1 MLILMFFAV
10 LAGAGTALSP
20 CVLPVLPALLSAGGV
35 GGRRRPL
42 GIVLGLTLTFTVT
55 IVGISKVAGGV
66 GLGSDPLRDIA
77 VVVLLVFGASLLV
90 PSVAQRLEAP
100 LAFLSRLGPRTRGDG
115 FASGLVVGGALGFVY
130 TPCAGPILA
139 AVITVGAA
147 TGRSVAVGLSYAVG
161 SAIVLLA
168 LSLGGRRVIDRLR
181 AAGRGPQVQR
191 TLGVVMI
198 LTAVVIIT
206 QLDVK
211 LDQQIAEHI
220 PQVSL
225 TASLEDSHAVTGRI
239 ASSLHRPTSRFTSP
253 AALAASAA
261 SVPTNS
267 GGSSASGSGSGSGS
281 GSASGNG
288 GGSGSGGTSGSG
300 VASPSTGG
308 GAAGTT
314 SAAGGSAA
322 AAPAPAST
330 LPDLGTAPNFTGTE
344 RWFNT
349 PGGAPLTL
357 AELRGKVV
365 LIDFWTYTCINC
377 LRTLPYLEAWYSKY
391 ASAGFEIVGIET
403 PEFAFEHDASNVSD
417 AIGSL
422 GIKYP
427 VVQDN
432 NMDTWNAWGN
442 EYWPAEFLIDATG
455 QVRSADFGE
464 GNYAQTQAK
473 IRSLLAAAGHTT
485 LGGDAEAV
493 GAITP
498 SQQATPETY
507 LGYARADG
515 WVPANPKPGTH
526 TTPAATGS
534 LPLSRFSYVGTWTIG
549 AQEVVAGANARI
561 DTEVEGK
568 NVYIVLSPPRPGTVG
583 HVAVTVD
590 GRAAPD
596 GVDVHGGSIA
606 VNQQRLYTVASF
618 ATDGRHRLTLRF
630 SPGTQGYSFTFG

>member
-1 MLILMFFAV
+1 VIADDAQAMLILMFFAV

-20 CVLPVLPALLSAGGV
+20 CVLPVLPALLSAGGI

-42 GIVLGLTLTFTVT
+42 GIVLGLTVTFTVT

-66 GLGSDPLRDIA
+66 GLGSDPLRDLA
-77 VVVLLVFGASLLV
+77 VAVLLVFGVTLLV
-90 PSVAQRLEAP
+90 PSLAERVEAP

-161 SAIVLLA
+161 SALVLLA

-225 TASLEDSHAVTGRI
+225 TASLEDSHAVTSRI
-239 ASSLHRPTSRFTSP
+239 SSSLHPPTSRFTSP

-261 SVPTNS
+261 S
-267 GGSSASGSGSGSGS
+267 GSSA
-281 GSASGNG
+281 
-288 GGSGSGGTSGSG
+288 T
-300 VASPSTGG
+300 P
-308 GAAGTT
+308 
-314 SAAGGSAA
+314 
-322 AAPAPAST
+322 APAPAST
-330 LPDLGTAPNFTGTE
+330 LPDLGTAPNFVGTE
-344 RWFNT
+344 GWFNT
-349 PGGAPLTL
+349 PGGTPLTL

-391 ASAGFEIVGIET
+391 ASDGFEIVGIEA
-403 PEFAFEHDASNVSD
+403 PEFAFEKDASNVAN
-417 AIGSL
+417 AIKTL

-432 NMDTWNAWGN
+432 NMATWDAWGN
-442 EYWPAEFLIDATG
+442 QYWPAEFLIDATG

-464 GNYAQTQAK
+464 GDYTQTQAK
-473 IRSLLAAAGHTT
+473 IRSLLVAAGHPS
-485 LGGDAEAV
+485 LGADAQAI

-498 SQQATPETY
+498 SQEATPETY
-507 LGYARADG
+507 LGYARAAG
-515 WVPANPKPGTH
+515 WLPADPTPGTH
-526 TTPAATGS
+526 TTPAHTGA
-534 LPLSRFSYVGTWTIG
+534 LPLSRFAYGGTWTIG
-549 AQEVVAGANARI
+549 PQEVVAGANARI

-568 NVYIVLSPPRPGTVG
+568 DVYIVLSPPEPGAVG
-583 HVAVTVD
+583 HVKVTVD
-590 GRAAPD
+590 GAPAAD
-596 GVDVHGGSIA
+596 GVDVHDGSIT
-606 VNQQRLYTVASF
+606 VDQQRLYTVASF
-618 ATDGRHRLTLRF
+618 PTDGRHRLTLSF
-630 SPGTQGYSFTFG
+630 SPGTQGFSFTFG

>member
-1 MLILMFFAV
+1 MLILMFFAL

-42 GIVLGLTLTFTVT
+42 GIVLGLTVTFTIT

-66 GLGSDPLRDIA
+66 GLGSDPLRDLA
-77 VVVLLVFGASLLV
+77 VVVLLGFGIALLV
-90 PSVAQRLEAP
+90 PSLARRIEEP
-100 LAFLSRLGPRTRGDG
+100 LAFLSRFGPRTRGDG

-139 AVITVGAA
+139 AVIAVSAA
-147 TGRSVAVGLSYAVG
+147 SGRSIAVGLSYALG
-161 SAIVLLA
+161 SAIVLFA

-198 LTAVVIIT
+198 LTAVVIVT
-206 QLDVK
+206 QLDVR

-225 TASLEDSHAVTGRI
+225 TASLESSHAVTSRI
-239 ASSLHRPTSRFTSP
+239 AGSLRTRTSPFTSD
-253 AALAASAA
+253 AAQAASAA
-261 SVPTNS
+261 PALPT
-267 GGSSASGSGSGSGS
+267 
-281 GSASGNG
+281 
-288 GGSGSGGTSGSG
+288 
-300 VASPSTGG
+300 
-308 GAAGTT
+308 
-314 SAAGGSAA
+314 AA
-322 AAPAPAST
+322 AASS
-330 LPDLGTAPNFTGTE
+330 LPDLGPAPEFVGTQ

-349 PGGAPLTL
+349 PGGAPLSL
-357 AELRGKVV
+357 AGLRGRVV

-377 LRTLPYLEAWYSKY
+377 LRTLPYLEAWNSKY
-391 ASAGFEIVGIET
+391 AADGLTIVGIEA
-403 PEFAFEHDASNVSD
+403 PEFAFEKDASNVAN
-417 AIGSL
+417 AIGTL

-442 EYWPAEFLIDATG
+442 QYWPAEFLIDASG

-464 GNYAQTQAK
+464 GDYAQTEAK
-473 IRSLLAAAGHTT
+473 IRSLLAATGHTA
-485 LGGDAEAV
+485 LGADARAV

-507 LGYARADG
+507 LGYERADG
-515 WVPANPKPGTH
+515 WIPANPKPGTH

-534 LPLSRFSYVGTWTIG
+534 LPLSRFSYGGTWTIG
-549 AQEVVAGANARI
+549 PQEVIAGANARI

-568 NVYIVLSPPRPGTVG
+568 NVYIVLSPPKPGTTG
-583 HVAVTVD
+583 HVGVTLD
-590 GRAAPD
+590 GRPAPD
-596 GVDVHGGSIA
+596 GVDVHNGSIA
-606 VNQQRLYTVASF
+606 VTGQRLYTVASF
-618 ATDGRHRLTLRF
+618 AKDGPHRLTLKF
-630 SPGTQGYSFTFG
+630 SPGTEGFSFTFG

>member
-1 MLILMFFAV
+1 MFFALV
-10 LAGAGTALSP
+10 AGAGTALSP

-42 GIVLGLTLTFTVT
+42 GIVLGLTVTFTIT

-66 GLGSDPLRDIA
+66 GLGSDPLRDLA
-77 VVVLLVFGASLLV
+77 VVVLLGFGVALLV
-90 PSVAQRLEAP
+90 PSLARRLEEP
-100 LAFLSRLGPRTRGDG
+100 LAFLSRLGPRSRGDG

-139 AVITVGAA
+139 AVIAVSAA
-147 TGRSVAVGLSYAVG
+147 SGRSIAVGLSYAVG
-161 SAIVLLA
+161 SAIVLFA

-198 LTAVVIIT
+198 LTAVVIVT
-206 QLDVK
+206 QLDVR

-225 TASLEDSHAVTGRI
+225 TASLESSHAVTSRI
-239 ASSLHRPTSRFTSP
+239 AGSLRTRTSPFTSD
-253 AALAASAA
+253 AAQAASAA
-261 SVPTNS
+261 PALPT
-267 GGSSASGSGSGSGS
+267 
-281 GSASGNG
+281 
-288 GGSGSGGTSGSG
+288 
-300 VASPSTGG
+300 
-308 GAAGTT
+308 
-314 SAAGGSAA
+314 AA
-322 AAPAPAST
+322 AASS
-330 LPDLGTAPNFTGTE
+330 LPDLGTAPAFVGTE

-357 AELRGKVV
+357 AGLRGRVV

-377 LRTLPYLEAWYSKY
+377 LRTLPYLEAWNSKY
-391 ASAGFEIVGIET
+391 AADGLTIVGIEA
-403 PEFAFEHDASNVSD
+403 PEFAFEKDASNVAN
-417 AIGSL
+417 AISTL

-442 EYWPAEFLIDATG
+442 QYWPAEFLIDASG

-464 GNYAQTQAK
+464 GDYAQTEAK
-473 IRSLLAAAGHTT
+473 IRSLLAATGHTA
-485 LGGDAEAV
+485 LGADARAV

-507 LGYARADG
+507 LGYERADG
-515 WVPANPKPGTH
+515 WLPANPKPGTH
-526 TTPAATGS
+526 TTPATTGS
-534 LPLSRFSYVGTWTIG
+534 LPLSRFSYGGTWTIG
-549 AQEVVAGANARI
+549 PQEVIAGANARI

-568 NVYIVLSPPRPGTVG
+568 NVYIVLSPPKPGTTG
-583 HVAVTVD
+583 HVGVTLD
-590 GRAAPD
+590 GRPAPD
-596 GVDVHGGSIA
+596 GVDVHNGSIA
-606 VNQQRLYTVASF
+606 VTGQRLYTVASF
-618 ATDGRHRLTLRF
+618 AKDGPHRLTLSF
-630 SPGTQGYSFTFG
+630 SPGTEGFSFTFG